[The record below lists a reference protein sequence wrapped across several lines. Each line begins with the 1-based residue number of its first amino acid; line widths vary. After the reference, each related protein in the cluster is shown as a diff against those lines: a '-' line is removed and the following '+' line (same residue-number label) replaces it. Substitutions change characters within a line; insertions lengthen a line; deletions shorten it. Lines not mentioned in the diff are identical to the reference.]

1 MSTASDKGKIMRQ
14 NFAIISMYNEQNQTK
29 DVGRYQVTNQVRTLR
44 TGSDLCNIKCG
55 KDERQIDMKGLQG
68 IKISLYL

>member
-1 MSTASDKGKIMRQ
+1 
-14 NFAIISMYNEQNQTK
+14 MYNEQNQTK

-44 TGSDLCNIKCG
+44 TGSDLCTIKCG
-55 KDERQIDMKGLQG
+55 KDERQIDIKGLQG